1 MAALTQARNTIE
13 LLGPMSYEREAGSK
27 IFAGSLAAQ
36 NAGGKA
42 VPASDTAALTVLGR
56 AENTAESGETVR
68 IRTGKFIFENG
79 ASAEALAVTDIGAT
93 AYALD
98 DQTVGK
104 AGGTNKIKA
113 GTVLDVTTAGVVVKI
128 NG

>member
-1 MAALTQARNTIE
+1 MSAANH
-13 LLGPMSYEREAGSK
+13 S
-27 IFAGSLAAQ
+27 
-36 NAGGKA
+36 
-42 VPASDTAALTVLGR
+42 LTVLGR

>member
-27 IFAGSLAAQ
+27 IFAGSLVAQ
-36 NAGGKA
+36 NASGKA

-56 AENTAESGETVR
+56 ASNTAAAGEKVR
-68 IRTGKFIFENG
+68 IRTGRFIFENG
-79 ASAEALAVTDIGAT
+79 TSTEALAVTDIGAT

-104 AGGTNKIKA
+104 TGGTNKIKA
-113 GTVLDVTTAGVVVKI
+113 GTVLDVTTAGVVIKI